1 MFSKDV
7 FDSAQDRKLLSSV
20 WLRRQKALNW
30 KYEDLMQRGVKYWL
44 ILTRQIERYISSPYS
59 THNINKS
66 ILPKPLNKHIILK
79 IKVKKAGQDKLNFD
93 IMFGS

>member
-1 MFSKDV
+1 MDV

-20 WLRRQKALNW
+20 WQRRQKALNW

-66 ILPKPLNKHIILK
+66 ILLYPLNKHMILK
-79 IKVKKAGQDKLNFD
+79 IKVKKMSKLKLEFA
-93 IMFGS
+93 IF